1 MRDAFTAGM
10 KECTLTIGNDGRATL
25 SADNGSTKVTRDITN
40 TEMNKIQIIL
50 GTDNL
55 NDEGK
60 KIRIAGLVNNIVISQ
75 QVSQN
80 SEQKMSESQS
90 QTQHLSR

>member
-40 TEMNKIQIIL
+40 TEMNKIQIM
-50 GTDNL
+50 
-55 NDEGK
+55 K
-60 KIRIAGLVNNIVISQ
+60 ARKSA
-75 QVSQN
+75 
-80 SEQKMSESQS
+80 
-90 QTQHLSR
+90 